1 MGQSREETAM
11 KGLRRWGGLVLKVVG
26 RFRGDDALLMAAA
39 LSYTS
44 LLSLVPMLAVGL
56 AILAAF
62 PAFEAARIQL
72 QLSLVQNLAPEVGQQ
87 VRQVIAGFISNAGNL
102 TAIGILGL
110 VVTALLLL
118 VAIEDALNRVF
129 RVTKLRT
136 AMSRLMVYWTVITL
150 GPILLGASLSITD
163 WLFDSTAADVLPVLT
178 ALLSVLGTLFR
189 FAMLVSLFTLL
200 YAAVPNRTVPAYDA
214 LAGGIMAGIGVALLR
229 FGFHLY
235 VADFKA
241 YQSVYG
247 ALAALPILLFW
258 MYLVWAAVLAG
269 AELTACLMEETG
281 KGALKADKGDEKAK
295 LDEKIATPSL
305 PSS

>member
-1 MGQSREETAM
+1 MT
-11 KGLRRWGGLVLKVVG
+11 GLRRWGRTVLKVER

-44 LLSLVPMLAVGL
+44 LLSLVPLLAVGL

-62 PAFEAARIQL
+62 PAFEGARIQL
-72 QLSLVQNLAPEVGQQ
+72 QVTLVQNLAPEVGQQ
-87 VRQVIAGFISNAGNL
+87 VRQVIAGFIGNAGNL

-110 VVTALLLL
+110 VVTAVLLL

-129 RVTKLRT
+129 RVTKPRT
-136 AMSRLMVYWTVITL
+136 AMSRLMVYWTVVTL

-163 WLFDSTAADVLPVLT
+163 WLFDSTAADTLPILSGVLSL
-178 ALLSVLGTLFR
+178 LGTLFR

-200 YAAVPNRTVPAYDA
+200 FTAVPHRIVPAREA
-214 LAGGIMAGIGVALLR
+214 LAGGAVAGIAVALLR

-235 VADFKA
+235 VDDLKA

-269 AELTACLMEETG
+269 AELTACLMEE
-281 KGALKADKGDEKAK
+281 KEAAV
-295 LDEKIATPSL
+295 TPSL